1 VAVTFW
7 NYVVCLFVGTI
18 FRAWRSF
25 CLFENEYGITV
36 VSLMKKYQTGGGRD
50 L

>member
-18 FRAWRSF
+18 FRAWRTF
-25 CLFENEYGITV
+25 CLFENENGITA

>member
-25 CLFENEYGITV
+25 CLFENENGITV
-36 VSLMKKYQTGGGRD
+36 VNLKQNYQIGGGRD